1 MMTTSTQQ
9 KQQSYL
15 VPFIIMVVL
24 MALIGLI
31 TNLNQQFQAP
41 MKAAFLLQ
49 GGNWS
54 NTLATFLNFAFFTAY
69 LVMGPISAKY
79 IAKNGYKKTLVFGL
93 SILCVAF
100 AIYMSSAYVFDTFD
114 LKNFRVAIDEA
125 KAIEAVKDSGVPAMQ
140 ALAST
145 TGNFRV
151 NVLEATGEYNGL
163 SWMGNVTIPMA
174 YYVFLIAAFVAGT
187 ALTYLQAVVNPYI
200 VACDLKGTTGVQRQN
215 ISGTGNS
222 LMTTIGP
229 LFVAYVIFQG
239 KEGLEVDITSLY
251 IPFAILLLLVIILAF
266 ALSKIELPEVAGG
279 GAKPSDLT
287 ESVWSFRH
295 VKLGVFA
302 IFAYVGV
309 EVCVGT
315 NVLFYAQDDLGFTI
329 KNAAL
334 ISSIY
339 WGGLLVGRFLSSF
352 LSKVSAQK
360 QLLIA
365 SIGAG
370 FFILLAMM
378 TKQPWFLA
386 AVGLFHS
393 VMWPAIFALA
403 LEGLGRYTSK
413 ASGVLMMGCF
423 GGALLPVLQGL
434 LADQLGAWQWTWVFI
449 VLGELYLFYYATVGH
464 KVLKR
469 DTATA

>member
-1 MMTTSTQQ
+1 MNTVTTN
-9 KQQSYL
+9 KQQNYM

-49 GGNWS
+49 GGKWA

-69 LVMGPISAKY
+69 LVMGPVSSKY

-93 SILCVAF
+93 SILCIAF
-100 AIYMSSAYVFDTFD
+100 GIYMSSAYVFDAFD
-114 LKNFRVAIDEA
+114 LKNFQGAIDEA
-125 KAIEAVKDSGVPAMQ
+125 KAIEAAGVAGVPAMQ
-140 ALAST
+140 ALASA
-145 TGNFRV
+145 TGNFQV
-151 NVLEATGEYNGL
+151 NILEATGEYNGL
-163 SWMGNVTIPMA
+163 TWLGDVTIPTA

-187 ALTYLQAVVNPYI
+187 ALTYLQAVVNPYV
-200 VACDLKGTTGVQRQN
+200 VACDVKGTTGVQRQS
-215 ISGTGNS
+215 IAGTGNS

-229 LFVAYVIFQG
+229 LIVAYVIFQG
-239 KEGLEVDITSLY
+239 KGGLEVDITSLY
-251 IPFAILLLLVIILAF
+251 IPFAILLLLVVILAF
-266 ALSKIELPEVAGG
+266 ALTKIELPEVAGG
-279 GAKPSDLT
+279 GAKQTDLT
-287 ESVWSFRH
+287 ENIWSFSH
-295 VKLGVFA
+295 VKLGVLA

-309 EVCVGT
+309 EVSVGT

-329 KNAAL
+329 KDAAL

-365 SIGAG
+365 GVGAG
-370 FFILLAMM
+370 FFILVAMM

-393 VMWPAIFALA
+393 VMWPAIFSLA

-423 GGALLPVLQGL
+423 GGALIPVLQGL
-434 LADQLGAWQWTWVFI
+434 MADQLGAWQWTWVFI
-449 VLGELYLFYYATVGH
+449 VLGELYILYYATVGH

-469 DTATA
+469 DTAA